1 MALPRP
7 ALLLFLLVVLTC
19 GQEQCSSLGLCDLT
33 AADRHARIHAAVQAI
48 SGRKTLQNTKS
59 SYRRALVWLRGQEQC
74 SSLGLCDLT
83 AADRHARI
91 HAAVQAISGRKTL
104 QNTKSSY
111 RRALVWLRDHD
122 RSCPDASNFVQ
133 RYVLAVLYFAAGGI
147 NWSVTVGGV
156 EKSVATEGLYLN
168 YRHECTWFGVE
179 CDNAGR
185 VTKLLMEGINMVGR
199 IPHALSH
206 LDHLTELD
214 FGKNKL
220 RGPVHERIGEL
231 SNLVRLDLDLNELTG
246 DFGKNK
252 LRGPVHERIGE
263 LSNLV
268 RLDLDLNELTGTLPD
283 ELFHLEKL
291 EWMDLDSNQFTGTVP
306 AGIGA
311 LRNVELMSLYNNQ
324 FTGAVP
330 TGSQLQHMDKLEYL
344 YLDGNDLTGTTDLCR
359 EMDDTV

>member
-1 MALPRP
+1 MSVGTLWIHEINRRFKSTSLSAAPQARTPIPTDVAMALPRP

-19 GQEQCSSLGLCDLT
+19 
-33 AADRHARIHAAVQAI
+33 
-48 SGRKTLQNTKS
+48 
-59 SYRRALVWLRGQEQC
+59 GQEQC

-246 DFGKNK
+246 
-252 LRGPVHERIGE
+252 
-263 LSNLV
+263 
-268 RLDLDLNELTGTLPD
+268 TLPD

-359 EMDDTV
+359 EMDDTVFFKVALDCFGENLDCLCPGNLQTCGCCQCF